1 MILLWNSF
9 DTGSPGLEFWKVGA
23 VAHCSYSIAN
33 GDLVVNHFCCLN
45 VGNFITKKENLA
57 RYGKNLSAR

>member
-1 MILLWNSF
+1 M
-9 DTGSPGLEFWKVGA
+9 EFGKVGA

-33 GDLVVNHFCCLN
+33 GDLDVNYFCRLN

-57 RYGKNLSAR
+57 RYGKNLSDR